1 MRSGLASHIKNGL
14 IRGGRQTYVVPL
26 GLYRGIK
33 LELDLRY
40 NFQLYTGLWELETH
54 RLLGSR
60 KDYGWA
66 INVGAGAGELCLF
79 LLKHKPELKNIFAV
93 EPDRDEVR
101 RLKRNFQLNP
111 ELDTTKV
118 TIVDQ
123 RVGAGLQENKSCL
136 DDLKVERS
144 APGFIKIDVDG
155 YEIEVLKGAKELLRA
170 RSIDLLVETHAP
182 SLEEQSIEVLQSFG
196 FDTKVIKNGR
206 YRWFL
211 PEQRPGD
218 HNRWL
223 WASNREQFLSPL
235 QPGNL

>member
-1 MRSGLASHIKNGL
+1 MRSGLASHIKNKFV
-14 IRGGRQTYVVPL
+14 RGGRRTYVVPF

-33 LELDLRY
+33 LELDLRS
-40 NFQLYTGLWELETH
+40 NLQLYAGLWELETH
-54 RLLGSR
+54 RYLDR
-60 KDYGWA
+60 WADYAWA
-66 INVGAGAGELCLF
+66 IDVGAGSGELCLF
-79 LLKHKPELKNIFAV
+79 LLKHKPNLKKIFAV
-93 EPDRDEVR
+93 EPDGDEVR
-101 RLKRNFQLNP
+101 RMKWNFQLNP

-123 RVGAGLQENKSCL
+123 RVGAGSAGNELLL

-182 SLEEQSIEVLQSFG
+182 SLEEQSIEILQSFG

-218 HNRWL
+218 HNR
-223 WASNREQFLSPL
+223 
-235 QPGNL
+235 